1 MEDADMKWT
10 IKFAAIKLTLG
21 LGAAALLTACGSTDS
36 ASYQITGAQH
46 SLSMIRNQQYV
57 WDKGWEISLVT
68 AHSPECMRRHKLL
81 PAPEGAFTAELFRSL
96 EGNYI
101 LKQGNN
107 WYVTETQK
115 CQLQQFKQPPREPG
129 DAVGTFNEKDG
140 LLQFVAAPK
149 PPAAVTAPATTQA
162 TSQATSQAAA
172 PVAPAEAAP
181 AAR

>member
-10 IKFAAIKLTLG
+10 IKFATIKLG
-21 LGAAALLTACGSTDS
+21 LGIAAAALLTACGSTDS

-46 SLSMIRNQQYV
+46 SLSLIRNQQYV

-129 DAVGTFNEKDG
+129 DALGTFNEKEG

-149 PPAAVTAPATTQA
+149 PPAAPAAAAVPALPAAAPME
-162 TSQATSQAAA
+162 AA
-172 PVAPAEAAP
+172 PVAGSAP

>member
-1 MEDADMKWT
+1 MKWT
-10 IKFAAIKLTLG
+10 IEFAAIKLTLG
-21 LGAAALLTACGSTDS
+21 LIIATLLSACGSTDS
-36 ASYQITGAQH
+36 ASYQIGGAQH
-46 SLSMIRNQQYV
+46 SLSLIRNQQYA

-68 AHSPECMRRHKLL
+68 AHSPECMRRHKLQ

-140 LLQFVAAPK
+140 LLQFVAVPK
-149 PPAAVTAPATTQA
+149 PPATAP
-162 TSQATSQAAA
+162 
-172 PVAPAEAAP
+172 AAP
-181 AAR
+181 AAAPIPPVAMPAGAAPAPGSTPVAR